1 MILVQPSLYPSL
13 DLATVI
19 NSEAL
24 SILGGSILP
33 TNAHSMR
40 HDVIASES
48 REENLHSCPSLVR
61 FFDAPGK
68 FYTGVLE
75 ILRRNLAELWSYIG
89 CFRCLR
95 SLDVLAAGSIR
106 ETFYPFPLC
115 LVDDVCLFWCGV
127 PCIISPMSPL
137 FRSRIAQRIS

>member
-48 REENLHSCPSLVR
+48 KAENLHSCPSLVR

-68 FYTGVLE
+68 ISYWG
-75 ILRRNLAELWSYIG
+75 AENPSQEPG
-89 CFRCLR
+89 
-95 SLDVLAAGSIR
+95 
-106 ETFYPFPLC
+106 
-115 LVDDVCLFWCGV
+115 
-127 PCIISPMSPL
+127 
-137 FRSRIAQRIS
+137 